1 MAVLQQLAKTRGN
14 RRLLIFGDPDARP
27 STSTQALMEFYGLSH
42 AEARLMAA
50 LVDGE
55 SLEDYADRRQISIN
69 TARTQSKQIFAKTG
83 HGRQADLIREV
94 LTNPALRVRVN
105 PGP

>member
-1 MAVLQQLAKTRGN
+1 LRPQALSFGPSIPAA
-14 RRLLIFGDPDARP
+14 LLIFGDPDANP
-27 STSTQALMEFYGLSH
+27 STPTQALIELYGLTP

-55 SLEDYADRRQISIN
+55 RLEDYADRQQISIN
-69 TARTQSKQIFAKTG
+69 TVRTQSKQIFAKTG

-94 LTNPALRVRVN
+94 LANPALRATTRRRR
-105 PGP
+105 

>member
-1 MAVLQQLAKTRGN
+1 M
-14 RRLLIFGDPDARP
+14 FSDPDART
-27 STSTQALMEFYGLSH
+27 STSGQALIELYGLTP

-55 SLEDYADRRQISIN
+55 RLEDYAERQQISIN
-69 TARTQSKQIFAKTG
+69 TARTQSKQVFAKTG

-94 LTNPALRVRVN
+94 LANLALRAINRAPN
-105 PGP
+105 GR

>member
-1 MAVLQQLAKTRGN
+1 M
-14 RRLLIFGDPDARP
+14 
-27 STSTQALMEFYGLSH
+27 QALIEFYGLTP

-55 SLEDYADRRQISIN
+55 RLEDYADRQGISVN

-94 LTNPALRVRVN
+94 LANPALRVTTRTP
-105 PGP
+105 PGR